1 MKRTGTVLSVFIFSF
16 LTLSFASGQEKKN
29 EEKVKVV
36 IADKSGTKVVKDTVI
51 TWVGESDT
59 IKIKSG
65 KVIIVSD
72 ESGHSHGKC
81 KQITVVAHADND
93 MEGSKQQYVY
103 INEGKETDHPGEKTF
118 DVMVSDDEFD
128 NDFDKTRY
136 VISKNGITVS
146 VEGEDEMLVKELV
159 KEIEKKLGINND
171 EPVPG
176 AEVKKAE
183 KKTVK

>member
-1 MKRTGTVLSVFIFSF
+1 MKRTGTVLSILIFSF
-16 LTLSFASGQEKKN
+16 ITLSFASGQEKKN

-36 IADKSGTKVVKDTVI
+36 VADKSGTKVVKDTVI

-65 KVIIVSD
+65 NVIIISD
-72 ESGHSHGKC
+72 ESGDSHEKC
-81 KQITVVAHADND
+81 KQIKVVAHVDKD
-93 MEGSKQQYVY
+93 GKGSDRQYVY
-103 INEGKETDHPGEKTF
+103 INDGKETDHSGDHTF
-118 DVMVSDDEFD
+118 DIMLSDDEFD
-128 NDFDKTRY
+128 NDVDKTRY

-146 VEGEDEMLVKELV
+146 IEGEDEILIKELV
-159 KEIEKKLGINND
+159 KEIEKKLEINNN

-176 AEVKKAE
+176 VEVKKTE